1 MPIELVAVTV
11 NVYGVRLVRPVTEHD
26 VVALVHVWPAFDVA
40 VYEVIAAPPSDV
52 VVQLTVVDALPPD
65 VAETPVGASGFVM
78 AIIICGSSVM
88 EMTALPSVVAIVKR
102 VGMMPITE

>member
-1 MPIELVAVTV
+1 MPL
-11 NVYGVRLVRPVTEHD
+11 VRLVTEHD

-40 VYEVIAAPPSDV
+40 VYEVIAEPPSDGA
-52 VVQLTVVDALPPD
+52 VQLTVVEELPPE

-78 AIIICGSSVM
+78 AIMICGSSVM
-88 EMTALPSVVAIVKR
+88 DITARPSVVGIVKR